1 MTMLP
6 SPNMSGPFI
15 IAVSGSRGI
24 TARELVWDLLDAE
37 WAYYTTTGFDV
48 QVRLGDAAGVDH
60 LALGW
65 ARARGVPRTIY
76 FADRAGYVA
85 WEQSWPLLLSDSAD
99 IEVAHLASDW
109 DRDGKSAGPARN
121 AAMLGILE
129 PKYRPLADLLVAV
142 WDGSSPGTRN
152 CMATARNC
160 GVFIHQYG
168 GGAAVQFKVAGPR
181 DAELVE
187 WRGELAGA

>member
-1 MTMLP
+1 MLP

-15 IAVSGSRGI
+15 IAISGSRGI

-37 WAYYTTTGFDV
+37 WAYYTTLGFDV

-60 LALGW
+60 LALQW
-65 ARARGVPRTIY
+65 ARARGVPRAIY
-76 FADRAGYVA
+76 FADRQGYDTWVA
-85 WEQSWPLLLSDSAD
+85 SQLLLNPGDRGD
-99 IEVAHLASDW
+99 EGGHLASDW
-109 DRDGKSAGPARN
+109 DRDGRSAGPARN

-168 GGAAVQFKVAGPR
+168 GQAAVQFKVAGPR

-187 WRGELAGA
+187 WRGELA

>member
-1 MTMLP
+1 MTIPP
-6 SPNMSGPFI
+6 SRAMTGQFI

-24 TARELVWDLLDAE
+24 TAREPVFDLLDAE
-37 WAYYTTTGFDV
+37 WIYYTCLGFEV
-48 QVRLGDAAGVDH
+48 EVRLGDAAGVDH
-60 LALGW
+60 LALQW
-65 ARARGVPRTIY
+65 ARMRGVRRTLY
-76 FADRAGYVA
+76 FADKRGHSTWV
-85 WEQSWPLLLSDSAD
+85 QSWGMLSAAP
-99 IEVAHLASDW
+99 ELEQAHLASDW
-109 DRDGKSAGPARN
+109 DGPDGKKAGPVRN

-168 GGAAVQFKVAGPR
+168 GAAAIQFKVPGPR